1 MSNDLTIKQ
10 STGLI
15 ERMAQAAGLDKQIYF
30 NTIKA
35 TCFTGNVNV
44 TNEQFAAFLLVAEK
58 YGLNPLTKE
67 IWAYPSK
74 GGICPMVSYQGWCN
88 IVSNNVDFDG
98 VEIETSFEEDK
109 PFSSTCKIYRKS
121 LSRPIVK
128 TVYLK
133 EWIKETSPV
142 WKTQPTHF
150 LEIRAYIQ
158 CARIA
163 FGLSGIFDE
172 DVPMI
177 DIANNVTQIKNQSVN
192 NLNAQIKEKK
202 SKAIA
207 PEIVDVVISENDFE
221 IDPAAIAQAETMA

>member
-1 MSNDLTIKQ
+1 MSNDLTVKQ

-35 TCFTGNVNV
+35 TCFTGNA

-67 IWAYPSK
+67 IWAFPSK

-88 IVSNNVDFDG
+88 IVTNNVDFDG
-98 VEIETSFEEDK
+98 VEIETNFEEGK

-121 LSRPIVK
+121 LSRPIIK

-177 DIANNVTQIKNQSVN
+177 DIANNVTQIKDESVN

-202 SKAIA
+202 SKTIA

>member
-1 MSNDLTIKQ
+1 MSNDLTVKQ

-35 TCFTGNVNV
+35 TCFTGNA

-67 IWAYPSK
+67 IWAFPSK

-88 IVSNNVDFDG
+88 IVTNNPDFDG
-98 VEIETSFEEDK
+98 VEIETSFEEGK
-109 PFSSTCKIYRKS
+109 AFSSTCKIYRKS
-121 LSRPIVK
+121 LSRPIIK

-133 EWIKETSPV
+133 EWIKETSSV

-177 DIANNVTQIKNQSVN
+177 DIANNVTQIKDESVN

-202 SKAIA
+202 SKIIA
-207 PEIVDVVISENDFE
+207 PKVVETEVIVDQDFE
-221 IDPAAIAQAETMA
+221 IDPEIIVKAEAMA